1 MEITCVSNEVAE
13 LMALSGR
20 LDGPNPAIL
29 KKKLGERLRRSNRII
44 IDLSMVSYIDSTGLG
59 VLVGALKKAISH
71 NGDIR
76 LVSPTE
82 EVRMLME
89 LTRADRVFLVYSS
102 QELALKSYN
111 EDNQLDN

>member
-1 MEITCVSNEVAE
+1 MEILCVNDEVAE
-13 LMALSGR
+13 IMALSGR

-29 KKKLGERLRRSNRII
+29 KKKIGEQLRRSNRII
-44 IDLSMVSYIDSTGLG
+44 IDLSRVSFIDSTGLG
-59 VLVGALKKAISH
+59 VLVGALKKAISR

-89 LTRADRVFLVYSS
+89 ITRADRVFLVYPS
-102 QELALKSYN
+102 QELALKSYSDKN
-111 EDNQLDN
+111 QIDN